1 MMAVE
6 WVLVCVCVC
15 VCVCLCIYVCVRLCL
30 WLFACL
36 SMLMFVPL
44 CPQVKPD
51 SKTAAPA
58 KSRAGSSSSSSS
70 SSKRGSSSE
79 EKNQALE
86 GGSGDEC
93 RAEEQAFLVALYKYM
108 KERKTP
114 IERIP
119 YLGFKQ
125 ST

>member
-1 MMAVE
+1 
-6 WVLVCVCVC
+6 
-15 VCVCLCIYVCVRLCL
+15 
-30 WLFACL
+30 
-36 SMLMFVPL
+36 MLMFVPL
-44 CPQVKPD
+44 CPQVKTD

-58 KSRAGSSSSSSS
+58 KSRAGSSSSSG

-79 EKNQALE
+79 EKAQALE

-108 KERKTP
+108 KERKSP